1 MLKHLRAVVGR
12 ILGPIA
18 AFLLRIGLTPDVVT
32 IVGTLGAMAGSL
44 GLIARGELFA
54 GTMVITFFVLFDVLD
69 GTMARQ
75 AGTTGPWGAFLD
87 SVLDRFADG
96 ALFAA
101 LTIYLAGQDEN
112 VAAVAALACLV
123 LGSIVPYA
131 RAKAESIGFTAT
143 VGIAERGDRLL
154 LTLVATGL
162 VGLGLPPVLLTVVL
176 VVLAVLSLVTA
187 VHRML
192 YVRRQALAAQRVDP
206 ASGEGHA

>member
-206 ASGEGHA
+206 AAGEGPA

>member
-1 MLKHLRAVVGR
+1 MLKHLRTIVGSVLR
-12 ILGPIA
+12 PIA
-18 AFLLRIGLTPDVVT
+18 AFLLRLGLTPDVVT
-32 IVGTLGAMAGSL
+32 VIGTLGAMAGSL

-69 GTMARQ
+69 GTMARL
-75 AGTTGPWGAFLD
+75 AGTSGPWGACLD

-101 LTIYLAGQDEN
+101 LAIYLVGAGEQ
-112 VAAVAALACLV
+112 VGAVAALACLV

-131 RAKAESIGFTAT
+131 RAKAESIGYSAT

-154 LTLVATGL
+154 ITLVATGI
-162 VGLGLPPVLLTVVL
+162 VGLGVNQIVLVVVL

-187 VHRML
+187 VHRM
-192 YVRRQALAAQRVDP
+192 VHVHRQIRAAGTT
-206 ASGEGHA
+206 A